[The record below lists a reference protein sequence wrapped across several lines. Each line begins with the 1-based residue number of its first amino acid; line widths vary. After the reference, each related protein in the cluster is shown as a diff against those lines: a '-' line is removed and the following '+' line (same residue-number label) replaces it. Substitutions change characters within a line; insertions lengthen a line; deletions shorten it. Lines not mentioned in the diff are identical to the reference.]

1 VEENNFGI
9 RKRLLEYDDVMNSQR
24 EVIYKRRRNA
34 LYGDRVEVD
43 IMNNMYDSVEELVQQ
58 YYGVDY
64 DQFNFE
70 LIRMGSIEAPISRN
84 DFGKI
89 DQKEAVEQV
98 FDALLDSYRRKV
110 ENIARQAYPV
120 IRNVYETRSHQ
131 YKNIVVPFTDGKRVY
146 QVITNLEKA
155 YKNKGREVVKS
166 FEKQI
171 MLMTIDEA
179 WKEQLREMDDLRQSV
194 QNAAYEQK
202 DPLLI
207 YKLES
212 FDLFKTMIT
221 KVNRKMVS
229 VLVKSNIPISDPE
242 EVREAEER
250 KRTDMSRMQTG
261 RAGLEGGQ
269 RPQQKAQPVRIEKKV
284 GRNEPCPCGS
294 GKKFK
299 NCHGI
304 SMPD

>member
-1 VEENNFGI
+1 
-9 RKRLLEYDDVMNSQR
+9 
-24 EVIYKRRRNA
+24 
-34 LYGDRVEVD
+34 
-43 IMNNMYDSVEELVQQ
+43 
-58 YYGVDY
+58 
-64 DQFNFE
+64 
-70 LIRMGSIEAPISRN
+70 
-84 DFGKI
+84 
-89 DQKEAVEQV
+89 
-98 FDALLDSYRRKV
+98 
-110 ENIARQAYPV
+110 
-120 IRNVYETRSHQ
+120 
-131 YKNIVVPFTDGKRVY
+131 
-146 QVITNLEKA
+146 
-155 YKNKGREVVKS
+155 
-166 FEKQI
+166 
-171 MLMTIDEA
+171 MTIDEA